1 MKKYKKLL
9 INIMVIFII
18 LFNLFIPNAYAGPLQ
33 DIMNRAEGF
42 VNNGENGGNV
52 INNDA
57 LKEGNVIN
65 NDALKEG
72 SNTLYNVLL
81 VIGIAVAFIWGIVL
95 GIQFITGSLGEKA
108 DVKKNLIVY
117 IIGCIIIF
125 GAFGIWKLLL
135 QLLQPLA

>member
-57 LKEGNVIN
+57 LKEGS
-65 NDALKEG
+65 K
-72 SNTLYNVLL
+72 TLYNVLL

-108 DVKKNLIVY
+108 DVKKNRIVY
-117 IIGCIIIF
+117 LVGCVIIF

-135 QLLQPLA
+135 QLLEPLE

>member
-33 DIMNRAEGF
+33 DIMNIAEGF
-42 VNNGENGGNV
+42 VNNGENG
-52 INNDA
+52 
-57 LKEGNVIN
+57 GNVIN

-117 IIGCIIIF
+117 LVGCVIIF

-135 QLLQPLA
+135 QLLEPLE

>member
-33 DIMNRAEGF
+33 EIMNRAEGF
-42 VNNGENGGNV
+42 VNNGENG
-52 INNDA
+52 
-57 LKEGNVIN
+57 GNVIN

-95 GIQFITGSLGEKA
+95 GIQFVTGSLGEKA

-117 IIGCIIIF
+117 VIGCIIIF
-125 GAFGIWKLLL
+125 GAFGIWRLLL

>member
-57 LKEGNVIN
+57 LKEG
-65 NDALKEG
+65 

-95 GIQFITGSLGEKA
+95 GIQFVTGSLGEKA

-117 IIGCIIIF
+117 VIGCIIIF
-125 GAFGIWKLLL
+125 GAFGIWRLLL

>member
-9 INIMVIFII
+9 INILVIFII

-57 LKEGNVIN
+57 LKEG
-65 NDALKEG
+65 

-95 GIQFITGSLGEKA
+95 GIQFVTGSLGEKA

-117 IIGCIIIF
+117 VIGCIIIF
-125 GAFGIWKLLL
+125 GAFGIWRLLL

>member
-9 INIMVIFII
+9 INVMAIFII
-18 LFNLFIPNAYAGPLQ
+18 VFNLFIPNAYAGPLQ
-33 DIMNRAEGF
+33 DIMNIAEGF
-42 VNNGENGGNV
+42 VNNGENG
-52 INNDA
+52 
-57 LKEGNVIN
+57 GNVIN

-117 IIGCIIIF
+117 LVGCVIIF

-135 QLLQPLA
+135 QLLEPLE

>member
-57 LKEGNVIN
+57 LR
-65 NDALKEG
+65 EG

-125 GAFGIWKLLL
+125 GAFGIWKCYRDYKKRGCTRKI
-135 QLLQPLA
+135 

>member
-57 LKEGNVIN
+57 LKEG
-65 NDALKEG
+65 

-95 GIQFITGSLGEKA
+95 GIQFVTGSLGEKA

-117 IIGCIIIF
+117 VIGCIIIF

>member
-57 LKEGNVIN
+57 LKEG
-65 NDALKEG
+65 

-81 VIGIAVAFIWGIVL
+81 VIGRNSNIYPLSRVRGVIPANHIFKDKDNVVL
-95 GIQFITGSLGEKA
+95 
-108 DVKKNLIVY
+108 KK
-117 IIGCIIIF
+117 
-125 GAFGIWKLLL
+125 
-135 QLLQPLA
+135 

>member
-9 INIMVIFII
+9 INVMAIFII
-18 LFNLFIPNAYAGPLQ
+18 VFNLFIPNAYAGPLQ

-42 VNNGENGGNV
+42 VNNGENG
-52 INNDA
+52 
-57 LKEGNVIN
+57 GNVIN

>member
-57 LKEGNVIN
+57 LKEG
-65 NDALKEG
+65 

-95 GIQFITGSLGEKA
+95 GIQFVTGSLGEKA
-108 DVKKNLIVY
+108 DIKKNLIVY
-117 IIGCIIIF
+117 LVGCVIIF
-125 GAFGIWKLLL
+125 GAFGIWRLLL

>member
-57 LKEGNVIN
+57 LKEG
-65 NDALKEG
+65 

-117 IIGCIIIF
+117 LIGCIIIF
-125 GAFGIWKLLL
+125 GAFGIWRLLL

>member
-18 LFNLFIPNAYAGPLQ
+18 LFNLFIPIAYEGPLQ

-42 VNNGENGGNV
+42 VNNGENG
-52 INNDA
+52 
-57 LKEGNVIN
+57 GNVIN

-95 GIQFITGSLGEKA
+95 GIQFVTGSLGEKA

-117 IIGCIIIF
+117 VIGCIIIF
-125 GAFGIWKLLL
+125 GAFGIWRLLL

>member
-9 INIMVIFII
+9 INVMAIFII
-18 LFNLFIPNAYAGPLQ
+18 VFNLFIPNAYAGPLQ

-57 LKEGNVIN
+57 LKEG
-65 NDALKEG
+65 

-95 GIQFITGSLGEKA
+95 GIQFVTGSLGEKA

>member
-18 LFNLFIPNAYAGPLQ
+18 LFNLFIPNAYAGTLQ

-42 VNNGENGGNV
+42 VNNGENG
-52 INNDA
+52 
-57 LKEGNVIN
+57 GNVIN

-95 GIQFITGSLGEKA
+95 GIQFVTGSLGEKA

-117 IIGCIIIF
+117 VIGCIIIF
-125 GAFGIWKLLL
+125 GAFGIWRLLL

>member
-52 INNDA
+52 INDN
-57 LKEGNVIN
+57 
-65 NDALKEG
+65 ALKEG

-117 IIGCIIIF
+117 VIGCIIIF
-125 GAFGIWKLLL
+125 GAFGIWRLLL

>member
-57 LKEGNVIN
+57 LKEG
-65 NDALKEG
+65 

-95 GIQFITGSLGEKA
+95 GIQFVTGSLGEKA

-117 IIGCIIIF
+117 VIGCIIIF

-135 QLLQPLA
+135 QLLEPLE

>member
-57 LKEGNVIN
+57 LKEG
-65 NDALKEG
+65 
-72 SNTLYNVLL
+72 SNTLYKVWL

-95 GIQFITGSLGEKA
+95 GIQFVTGSLGEKA

-117 IIGCIIIF
+117 VIGCIIIF
-125 GAFGIWKLLL
+125 GAFEIWRLLL

>member
-57 LKEGNVIN
+57 LKEG
-65 NDALKEG
+65 

-95 GIQFITGSLGEKA
+95 GIQFVTGSLGEKA

-117 IIGCIIIF
+117 VIGCIIIF
-125 GAFGIWKLLL
+125 GAFEIWRLLL

>member
-57 LKEGNVIN
+57 IKEW
-65 NDALKEG
+65 

-117 IIGCIIIF
+117 LIGCIIIF
-125 GAFGIWKLLL
+125 GAFGIWRLLL

>member
-57 LKEGNVIN
+57 LKEG
-65 NDALKEG
+65 

-95 GIQFITGSLGEKA
+95 GIQFITGRLGEKA

-117 IIGCIIIF
+117 LVGCVIIF

-135 QLLQPLA
+135 QLLEPLE

>member
-18 LFNLFIPNAYAGPLQ
+18 LFNLFIPNAYAGPIQ

-42 VNNGENGGNV
+42 VNNGENG
-52 INNDA
+52 
-57 LKEGNVIN
+57 GNVIN

-117 IIGCIIIF
+117 LVGCVIIF

-135 QLLQPLA
+135 QLLEPLE

>member
-57 LKEGNVIN
+57 LR
-65 NDALKEG
+65 EG

-95 GIQFITGSLGEKA
+95 GIQFIKGSLGEKA

-135 QLLQPLA
+135 QLLHPLA

>member
-57 LKEGNVIN
+57 LKEG
-65 NDALKEG
+65 

-95 GIQFITGSLGEKA
+95 GIQFVTGSLGEKA

-117 IIGCIIIF
+117 VIGCIIIF
-125 GAFGIWKLLL
+125 GAVGIWRLLL

>member
-57 LKEGNVIN
+57 LKEG
-65 NDALKEG
+65 

-95 GIQFITGSLGEKA
+95 GIQFVTGSLGEKA

-117 IIGCIIIF
+117 LIGCIIIF
-125 GAFGIWKLLL
+125 GAFGIWRLLL

>member
-33 DIMNRAEGF
+33 DSMNRAEGF

-57 LKEGNVIN
+57 LR
-65 NDALKEG
+65 EG

>member
-57 LKEGNVIN
+57 LKEG
-65 NDALKEG
+65 

-81 VIGIAVAFIWGIVL
+81 VIGIAVAFIWGLVL

-117 IIGCIIIF
+117 LVGCIIIF
-125 GAFGIWKLLL
+125 GAFGIWRLLL
-135 QLLQPLA
+135 QVLAPLE

>member
-18 LFNLFIPNAYAGPLQ
+18 LFNLFIPDAYAGPLQ

-42 VNNGENGGNV
+42 VNNGENG
-52 INNDA
+52 
-57 LKEGNVIN
+57 GNVIN

-95 GIQFITGSLGEKA
+95 GIQFVTGSLGEKA

-117 IIGCIIIF
+117 VIGCIIIF
-125 GAFGIWKLLL
+125 GAFGIWRLLL

>member
-33 DIMNRAEGF
+33 DIMNRAGGF

-57 LKEGNVIN
+57 LR
-65 NDALKEG
+65 EG

>member
-52 INNDA
+52 IN
-57 LKEGNVIN
+57 I
-65 NDALKEG
+65 DALKEG

-95 GIQFITGSLGEKA
+95 GIQFVTGSLGEKA

-117 IIGCIIIF
+117 LVGCVIIF
-125 GAFGIWKLLL
+125 GAFGIWRLLL